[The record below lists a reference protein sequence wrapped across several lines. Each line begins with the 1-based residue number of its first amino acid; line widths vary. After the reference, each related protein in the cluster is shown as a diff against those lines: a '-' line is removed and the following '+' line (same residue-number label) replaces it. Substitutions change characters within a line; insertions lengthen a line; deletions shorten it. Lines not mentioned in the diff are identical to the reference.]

1 MRCPGCGTEVSPARQ
16 SCPLCHALIH
26 ADELRQLARDAENA
40 EAADRPAE
48 ALTAWRRALELL
60 PPESGQ
66 AQAIAQRAE
75 ALSRRAEASG
85 KAAGPKEKWRLT
97 GAWKGGGLA
106 AIGLLAWKLKAVL
119 LFALTKAKFLL
130 LGFTKMGTLGTMVL
144 SLGVYWTLFGWQLA
158 LGLILSIY
166 VHEMGHVAALRRL
179 GFPAS
184 APTFIP
190 GLGAFIRLK
199 QRPVSA
205 REDARVG
212 LAGPLWGLAAALVA
226 FGIHLA
232 GGGPIWA
239 AIARIGAW
247 INLFNLLPFG
257 PLDGGRAF
265 GALSRGQRFAIACWI
280 GGVWALTREGLLLL
294 LLIAAAVWL
303 FTARKT
309 EEDGDRVALLQYGG
323 LVAILS
329 ALCLVR
335 VPGVQ

>member
-1 MRCPGCGTEVSPARQ
+1 MRCSGCGTEVSPARR
-16 SCPLCHALIH
+16 SCPLCHGLIH
-26 ADELRQLARDAENA
+26 ADELRQLAREAEEA
-40 EAADRPAE
+40 EAADRPAD

-60 PPESGQ
+60 PPDSGQ
-66 AQAIAQRAE
+66 AQVIAQRAE
-75 ALSRRAEASG
+75 ALSRRAEATGWKGASG
-85 KAAGPKEKWRLT
+85 ETRSWA

-106 AIGLLAWKLKAVL
+106 ALGLLAWKLKAVL
-119 LFALTKAKFLL
+119 LFALTKAKFLF
-130 LGFTKMGTLGTMVL
+130 LGLTKMGTLGSMVL

-226 FGIHLA
+226 WGIYLA

-265 GALSRGQRFAIACWI
+265 GALSRGQRLAIACWI
-280 GGVWALTREGLLLL
+280 GGVWAFTREGLLLL

-303 FTARKT
+303 FTARKA
-309 EEDGDRVALLQYGG
+309 EEDGDRAALLQYGG
-323 LVAILS
+323 LVAVLS

>member
-1 MRCPGCGTEVSPARQ
+1 MRCPGCGTEVSPARR
-16 SCPLCHALIH
+16 SCPLCHGLIH
-26 ADELRQLARDAENA
+26 ADELKRLAREAEEA
-40 EAADRPAE
+40 EAADRPAD
-48 ALTAWRRALELL
+48 ALTAWRQALELL

-66 AQAIAQRAE
+66 AQTIAQRAE
-75 ALSRRAEASG
+75 TLSRRAEA
-85 KAAGPKEKWRLT
+85 AGGGGAPREKKSSAGFWT
-97 GAWKGGGLA
+97 GGGLVA
-106 AIGLLAWKLKAVL
+106 LGLLAWKLKAVL
-119 LFALTKAKFLL
+119 LFALTKAKLLL

-144 SLGVYWTLFGWQLA
+144 SLGVYWTVFGWQLA

-166 VHEMGHVAALRRL
+166 VHEVGHVAALHRL

-199 QRPVSA
+199 QRPVSP

-212 LAGPLWGLAAALVA
+212 LAGPIWGLAAALVA

-265 GALSRGQRFAIACWI
+265 GALSRGQRLLIACWI
-280 GGVWALTREGLLLL
+280 GAVWALTREGLLLL

-303 FTARKT
+303 FTARRA
-309 EEDGDRVALLQYGG
+309 EEGDRVALLQYGG
-323 LVAILS
+323 LVAVLS
-329 ALCLVR
+329 ALCLVQ